1 MTFEKDGVKYD
12 LKDQAHIDCFLAKG
26 WKECPEPKEKPTKI
40 KKAEKAE

>member
-12 LKDQAHIDCFLAKG
+12 LKDQAHIDCFRAKG
-26 WKECPEPKEKPTKI
+26 WKECTEPKEKPKKK